1 MTLACHL
8 LTHRHA
14 HAPLASTHRS
24 RGKTM
29 LTSRS
34 WALGRSPRCVD
45 LPPLLCFTC
54 LCVLALNFHSCPY
67 VWDWTSSTQFRSDR
81 PKRSPPVMT
90 VVVWQQARCSGH
102 ETHACV
108 IGRECT
114 GRHPLHLL
122 LSSCARATSTTVIV
136 LHAQGGVEA
145 PPLPP
150 LALNRCC

>member
-1 MTLACHL
+1 VVVVRGESKHRGWIARACDTRADEMTLACHL

-54 LCVLALNFHSCPY
+54 FVRGCA
-67 VWDWTSSTQFRSDR
+67 QFSFV
-81 PKRSPPVMT
+81 PVRVGLD
-90 VVVWQQARCSGH
+90 VVNPIPERQAQAV
-102 ETHACV
+102 T
-108 IGRECT
+108 T
-114 GRHPLHLL
+114 GNDG
-122 LSSCARATSTTVIV
+122 
-136 LHAQGGVEA
+136 GGVA
-145 PPLPP
+145 ASSVL
-150 LALNRCC
+150 CT